1 VDPTPH
7 RPVFARLYPIVDVRP
22 GRLGASADLARK
34 LVDAGAPW
42 LQVRAK
48 SLPDGEFLAFA
59 REVVRLGTSHRTRVL
74 VNDRCDVALLAGAA
88 GVHLGQ
94 DDLSVAEARA
104 ILGPTAVVGVSTHDV
119 AEARRAELDGA
130 SYVGFGAIYA
140 TASKPDATAPR
151 GPEALSAVRAATRL
165 PIVAIGGIDE
175 ARADE
180 VLRAGADAVAMIGA
194 LESAADPAALV
205 HRWADAPTGR

>member
-1 VDPTPH
+1 VPPEPTHPA
-7 RPVFARLYPIVDVRP
+7 FARLYPIVDVRP
-22 GRLGASADLARK
+22 GRLDASADLART
-34 LVDAGAPW
+34 LVEAGAPW

-48 SLPDGEFLAFA
+48 ALPDGEFLAFA
-59 REVVRLGTSHRTRVL
+59 REVVRLGASHRTRVL

-94 DDLSVAEARA
+94 DDLSIAAARA
-104 ILGPTAVVGVSTHDV
+104 ILGRAAVVGVSTHDV
-119 AEARRAELDGA
+119 AEARQAELDGA

-151 GPEALSAVRAATRL
+151 GPEAIGAVRAAIRL

-194 LESAADPAALV
+194 LESAPDPAALV
-205 HRWADAPTGR
+205 LRWAAGPTSR